1 MDVPVTSDNCGVDS
15 TINDFNGTGD
25 ASGFYPVGTHNVT
38 WTTTDVNGNSTTC
51 TVVVQINDIE
61 APEITC
67 PADITLNN
75 DPGACGAVV
84 DYALPVGIDNCA
96 DAQTIQLAGIAP
108 GGLFPVGTTVNTF
121 EVTDASGNTATCSF
135 NVTVAD
141 NEQPVFECPED
152 LVIPNDPGLCGAV
165 LTFTDP
171 VVTENCGTVTIIQT
185 DGPSSGSEFPVGVT
199 ILGFQATDSNGN
211 VSNCS
216 YTVTVNDTEFPEIVC
231 PDDITQLDP
240 IVTYELPEFSDNCGA
255 TITLT
260 EGLESG
266 DVFPHGIT
274 VVTYS
279 VTDDAG
285 NTTSCSFE
293 VLVNTPPVAEDDDA
307 AYSEDSENVVIDV
320 TANDS
325 DPDGD
330 DFTITSASAQNGT
343 VIINN
348 DGTITYNVNTTLFCG
363 TDTITYVI
371 CDVYDACDSAVVL
384 VEVECFIEV
393 LVPEGFS
400 PNGDGVNDFFEILG
414 LEDYPE
420 NKLSV
425 FNRWGHKVFEVEGY
439 LNDWGGWSDA
449 PLTLGDGILPKGT
462 YFYVLDLGD
471 GSDLRKGYFFLNR

>member
-1 MDVPVTSDNCGVDS
+1 MCGASVVMDVPVTSDNCGVDS

-135 NVTVAD
+135 NVTVVD

-185 DGPSSGSEFPVGVT
+185 AGPSSGSEFPVGVT

-240 IVTYELPEFSDNCGA
+240 IVTYEVPEFSDNCGA

-274 VVTYS
+274 VVT
-279 VTDDAG
+279 
-285 NTTSCSFE
+285 
-293 VLVNTPPVAEDDDA
+293 
-307 AYSEDSENVVIDV
+307 
-320 TANDS
+320 
-325 DPDGD
+325 
-330 DFTITSASAQNGT
+330 
-343 VIINN
+343 
-348 DGTITYNVNTTLFCG
+348 
-363 TDTITYVI
+363 
-371 CDVYDACDSAVVL
+371 
-384 VEVECFIEV
+384 
-393 LVPEGFS
+393 
-400 PNGDGVNDFFEILG
+400 
-414 LEDYPE
+414 
-420 NKLSV
+420 
-425 FNRWGHKVFEVEGY
+425 
-439 LNDWGGWSDA
+439 
-449 PLTLGDGILPKGT
+449 
-462 YFYVLDLGD
+462 
-471 GSDLRKGYFFLNR
+471 